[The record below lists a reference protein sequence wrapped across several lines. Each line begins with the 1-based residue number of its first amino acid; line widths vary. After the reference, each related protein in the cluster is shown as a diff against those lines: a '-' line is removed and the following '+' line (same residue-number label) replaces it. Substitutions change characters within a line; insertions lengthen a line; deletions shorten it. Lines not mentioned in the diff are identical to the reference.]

1 MGNSFRPKQFQSLIL
16 LSPVYDPLLF
26 LTKWC
31 KSEIN
36 SFYLK
41 YMQEYS
47 SKPQLTFSEV
57 THLAQQ
63 TRIHPNIN
71 TILSHFRHLH
81 NSINIYELL
90 SVIIT
95 YSSLSWE
102 NKVIMMF
109 QVFDFDKSKSI
120 SKDELNILCRCFYRG
135 VQIATNKAANDLI
148 EFDYLVSKHGLFP
161 EIHPS
166 DSIVL
171 PT

>member
-1 MGNSFRPKQFQSLIL
+1 MGNSIRPKQFQSLIL
-16 LSPVYDPLLF
+16 LSPVHDPLLF

-36 SFYLK
+36 NLYLK
-41 YMQEYS
+41 YMQEYP
-47 SKPQLTFSEV
+47 SKPQLTFSEAA
-57 THLAQQ
+57 HLAQQ

-71 TILSHFRHLH
+71 AVLTHFRHLH

-95 YSSLSWE
+95 YSSQSWE
-102 NKVIMMF
+102 NKVIMLF

-120 SKDELNILCRCFYRG
+120 SKDELNILCRCFYKG
-135 VQIATNKAANDLI
+135 VQIATNKTATDLI
-148 EFDYLVSKHGLFP
+148 EFEYLVPKNGLFP
-161 EIHPS
+161 EIHSS
-166 DSIVL
+166 DSIIL

>member
-1 MGNSFRPKQFQSLIL
+1 
-16 LSPVYDPLLF
+16 
-26 LTKWC
+26 
-31 KSEIN
+31 
-36 SFYLK
+36 
-41 YMQEYS
+41 MQEYS

-71 TILSHFRHLH
+71 TILTHFRHLH